1 MKESSLCNFISS
13 EEEELFPAS
22 APQIVQSPL
31 PMNSL
36 FSLSYF
42 CKNWKKKVQVQT
54 SSLDTAEARVESL
67 CNLGSPSIAGNFS
80 PFK

>member
-1 MKESSLCNFISS
+1 MSS
-13 EEEELFPAS
+13 EEVEVFH
-22 APQIVQSPL
+22 PQIVQSPL
-31 PMNSL
+31 PTNSL

-42 CKNWKKKVQVQT
+42 CKNWKKKKKKIQVQT
-54 SSLDTAEARVESL
+54 SSLDTTEASVESL